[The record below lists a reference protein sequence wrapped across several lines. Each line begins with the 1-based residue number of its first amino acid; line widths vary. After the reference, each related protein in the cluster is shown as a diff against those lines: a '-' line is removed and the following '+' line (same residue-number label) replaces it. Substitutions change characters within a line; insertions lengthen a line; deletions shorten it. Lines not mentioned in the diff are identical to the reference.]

1 MNDGYSSREFAG
13 LARERQ
19 WRPGIGAMVL
29 LLVFLPIVAGISAL
43 AFSAR
48 QTPDYEAKASVLV
61 TFGREYI
68 FRPLRGDEESW
79 SPWRAEIAVNAEM
92 GILNSAALQEAAIG
106 SLGADRIANAGGD
119 RADDKPVSLFGQL
132 LASVREKTIDWG
144 ITAPP
149 GDAETVARAMLAT
162 NLNIEGVK
170 DSSVIHVS
178 FRHADRGVAVDVLDA
193 LLAAYFDNRQALFGT
208 PQSRF
213 LQAQIGKKSQAFEAA
228 GMRIIALQENLGI
241 GDFNATV
248 EGLNQRDFTLKS
260 ESDRLAGEIA
270 AAKVTQK
277 AMLALRTTAG
287 GAAEIRQ
294 ANAALE
300 GLQARLAL
308 TQSQLAAVRSQQRTL
323 LSQKGVH
330 DALLQQRD
338 AAEQAYFKVLTQI
351 NDAQIDA
358 DLGAAGLTNV
368 KVIQNP
374 LVPAKPVSL
383 PPLTLAALAA
393 GLGFMAGLAII
404 ITVSMT
410 SAAPRQNEIVWRDHA
425 EQMRA
430 EQMRAEQMRAPPV
443 PAGAAIQLLPVAKRS
458 SFGLGETGKYRMKQ
472 A

>member
-1 MNDGYSSREFAG
+1 M
-13 LARERQ
+13 
-19 WRPGIGAMVL
+19 
-29 LLVFLPIVAGISAL
+29 
-43 AFSAR
+43 
-48 QTPDYEAKASVLV
+48 
-61 TFGREYI
+61 
-68 FRPLRGDEESW
+68 
-79 SPWRAEIAVNAEM
+79 
-92 GILNSAALQEAAIG
+92 
-106 SLGADRIANAGGD
+106 
-119 RADDKPVSLFGQL
+119 
-132 LASVREKTIDWG
+132 
-144 ITAPP
+144 
-149 GDAETVARAMLAT
+149 
-162 NLNIEGVK
+162 
-170 DSSVIHVS
+170 
-178 FRHADRGVAVDVLDA
+178 
-193 LLAAYFDNRQALFGT
+193 
-208 PQSRF
+208 
-213 LQAQIGKKSQAFEAA
+213 
-228 GMRIIALQENLGI
+228 
-241 GDFNATV
+241 
-248 EGLNQRDFTLKS
+248 KS

-410 SAAPRQNEIVWRDHA
+410 SAAPRQNEIVWRDLG

-430 EQMRAEQMRAPPV
+430 EHMRAPPV
-443 PAGAAIQLLPVAKRS
+443 PAGAAIQLLPMAKRS